1 MSANGL
7 VAQKTFWWQQ
17 KQHDNS
23 NDSSIKS
30 TSYTTVMHCSVIQQ
44 LDGGTSKLHLVWVDV
59 TNASDTI
66 CFFKICHRL
75 SVQADV
81 CNDYVLQWLCLLTC
95 FHDVASENLARGRYS
110 TAEISASDWA
120 NLTLRLEGSLTSAL
134 GQYLDNWRRNVTA
147 AANALDKTM
156 AEENFRNV
164 VWYLAVMIGM
174 FAFIVVAILVSTV
187 KSKRREHSNDPYHQ
201 YIKEDWTAQI
211 QQTDMM
217 TNFSAR

>member
-1 MSANGL
+1 MWHP
-7 VAQKTFWWQQ
+7 KTWQ
-17 KQHDNS
+17 
-23 NDSSIKS
+23 
-30 TSYTTVMHCSVIQQ
+30 
-44 LDGGTSKLHLVWVDV
+44 
-59 TNASDTI
+59 
-66 CFFKICHRL
+66 
-75 SVQADV
+75 
-81 CNDYVLQWLCLLTC
+81 
-95 FHDVASENLARGRYS
+95 
-110 TAEISASDWA
+110 EISGSDWA
-120 NLTLRLEGSLTSAL
+120 NLTLRLEGSLTNAL

-211 QQTDMM
+211 QQNDMM